1 VVSVV
6 LRVIVGFGM
15 AWGQF
20 SVLVVNFMIV
30 VLEISNWG
38 NFVSFLFSCWLV
50 VVNSSNFVWLFCSF
64 ISVSIKAGCVK
75 SS

>member
-1 VVSVV
+1 LGEGFMVVVSVV

-30 VLEISNWG
+30 VFEISDWR
-38 NFVSFLFSCWLV
+38 NFVSLLFSGWLF
-50 VVNSSNFVWLFCSF
+50 VVNSSHFAWLF
-64 ISVSIKAGCVK
+64 
-75 SS
+75 